1 MLGVKVGIY
10 RYHQEITA
18 PDTTTV
24 TFEGPKAKR
33 EQTIELTYMAVVNE
47 TTNNKL
53 LKLGI
58 RDSDKV
64 DHIISAREAAQ
75 WKCARMFGKVFLIE
89 GESPIGIVTTP
100 TANDVLSFA
109 VHGVIYEPKPR

>member
-10 RYHQEITA
+10 RFHQEITA

-33 EQTIELTYMAVVNE
+33 EQTIEITYMAVVDE

-64 DHIISAREAAQ
+64 DRILKAKQHATHLTAE
-75 WKCARMFGKVFLIE
+75 MEGKIYLVE
-89 GESPIGIVTTP
+89 GEAPIGIVDTP
-100 TANDVLSFA
+100 TASNVLSFA